1 MKMQKKF
8 ELGIIEG
15 FYGEPW
21 SWETRKEYIKFLKKS
36 GYSFYFY
43 APKADAFFRRKW
55 REEMPADLVK
65 NLKELA
71 QVCKDEGIAFGVGF
85 SPYEIY
91 LSFDEEAKKHLLA
104 RINLF
109 NEIGIDRLAIL
120 FDDMKNAPGLAK
132 NQAEILHWVKE
143 RSNCSQLLMCPTYY
157 SLDPILDKMFGDRPA
172 DYLSDLGKYLDPS
185 IEVFWTGEKICSK
198 GYTPEHLDEIN
209 SQLGRKVALWD
220 NYPVNDGHL
229 MCKFLHLSAFENR
242 PASLANRLSSHFV
255 NPMNQS
261 WLTKITL
268 LTLKDS
274 YELGDRYIPEESFKN
289 AATALANIELA
300 EQMFMDL
307 DKFHKQGLDNLSPE
321 MRKDLIAVYAKFKHP
336 CATEIIDWLNDRYTV
351 TRDVFL
357 NQ

>member
-1 MKMQKKF
+1 MQNNF

-15 FYGEPW
+15 FYGKPW
-21 SWETRKEYIKFLKKS
+21 SWDTRKEYIKFLKQA

-55 REEMPADLVK
+55 REAMPVELIK
-65 NLKELA
+65 NLKELSLL
-71 QVCKDEGIAFGVGF
+71 CKSEGISFGVGL

-91 LSFDEEAKKHLLA
+91 FSFDDEAKKDLLA

-143 RSNCSQLLMCPTYY
+143 RSHCSKLLMCPTYY
-157 SLDPILDKMFGDRPA
+157 SLDPILDKMFGDRPS

-185 IEVFWTGEKICSK
+185 IDIFWTGEKICSK
-198 GYTPEHLDEIN
+198 GYTPEHLHDIN
-209 SQLGRKVALWD
+209 TQFGRKVALWD

-229 MCKFLHLSAFENR
+229 MCKYLHLSAFENR
-242 PASLANRLSSHFV
+242 PGSLAHELASHFV
-255 NPMNQS
+255 NPMNQA
-261 WLTKITL
+261 WLSKIPL

-274 YELGDRYIPEESFKN
+274 YDLNENYNPNYSFIN
-289 AATALANIELA
+289 AATVLSNAELA
-300 EQMFMDL
+300 DRMFHDL
-307 DKFHKQGLDNLSPE
+307 EKFHKLGLDNLSIE
-321 MRKDLIAVYAKFKHP
+321 VRQELISIYAQYQHP
-336 CATEIIDWLNDRYTV
+336 FATEIIDWLNDKYTV
-351 TRDVFL
+351 SRDVFL